1 MAQIYL
7 IWDHGNLTAWRQA
20 GKSVKSLGSFE
31 IANIDELVAF
41 LDAHEGKWKISALTL
56 YVDHTALDHHIQRVP
71 ILSQKLQR
79 QLMLQRKE
87 KLYGNVPRSWAA
99 KPMQL
104 LDKKTHNF
112 YFVSSLPDALTEPL
126 ALWALRVG
134 VLVKG
139 VFSLPQAL
147 SIVEGGPSES
157 GKSRIIA
164 RAFNQSVYLL
174 AYTANGQF
182 LFVNRVARAGS
193 DLELIKEAAKR
204 LALFT
209 EQEFAETPNLE
220 LDEASFEPLLK
231 DNSVEQDA
239 LIAAKLIQ
247 QKRNHSHDLVATKQA
262 ARLKRRNL
270 RHRLFVFSILIFGV
284 SFFFMLPQTKRKREV
299 SLKMEVMQTE
309 IQGEVIEKDLI
320 QSNIIN
326 NKTLMHVIDFSRD
339 RLKKPKEEAIPMAL
353 KVVIGTISHT
363 LDDALELD
371 ILDCKLALD
380 GKQIEVLITGRPLSA
395 DTDLIETLEAFEK
408 ALKVRG
414 WDYTD
419 WQIEFSRE
427 RQSESR
433 FDRRGAL
440 RSFNLSFNLL
450 PFAVK

>member
-7 IWDHGNLTAWRQA
+7 IWDHGNLTTWRQA
-20 GKSVKSLGSFE
+20 GESVKFLGSFE
-31 IANIDELVAF
+31 IASMEALVAF
-41 LDAHEGKWKISALTL
+41 LDAHEAKWSISALTL

-71 ILSQKLQR
+71 NLSQKLQR

-87 KLYGNVPRSWAA
+87 KLYGDVPRSWAA
-99 KPMQL
+99 RPMQL

-112 YFVSSLPDALTEPL
+112 YFVSSLPDALTESL
-126 ALWALRVG
+126 ALWSLRVG
-134 VLVKG
+134 VQIKG

-147 SIVEGGPSES
+147 AVIESRPSES

-164 RAFNQSVYLL
+164 RIFDQSVYLL
-174 AYTANGQF
+174 AYTASGQF

-220 LDEASFEPLLK
+220 LDEANFEALLK
-231 DNSVEQDA
+231 DISVEQDS

-247 QKRNHSHDLVATKQA
+247 QRQNHTYNLVAKKQA

-270 RHRLFVFSILIFGV
+270 RHRIFVFSVLLFGV

-309 IQGEVIEKDLI
+309 MQGEIMEKNLI
-320 QSNIIN
+320 QSDIIN

-339 RLKKPKEEAIPMAL
+339 RLNKPTEDAIPMPL
-353 KVVIGTISHT
+353 KVVIGSISHT

-371 ILDCKLALD
+371 TLDCKLALD
-380 GKQIEVLITGRPLSA
+380 GKHIEVLITGRPLSA
-395 DTDLIETLEAFEK
+395 DTDLIETLEAFENG
-408 ALKVRG
+408 LKVRG
-414 WDYTD
+414 WKYSE
-419 WQIEFSRE
+419 WQIEFTRE